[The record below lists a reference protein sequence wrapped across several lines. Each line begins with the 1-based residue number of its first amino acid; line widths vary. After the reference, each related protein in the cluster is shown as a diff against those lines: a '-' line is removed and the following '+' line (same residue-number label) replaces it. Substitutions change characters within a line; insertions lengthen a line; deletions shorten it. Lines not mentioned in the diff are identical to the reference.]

1 VVIGPKQQEQVL
13 HTGLQDNK
21 ISFILI
27 ESSIENILNY
37 DIKVRLT
44 VLFVVTVFGLLKIQ
58 QIRKWKEKKQ
68 TNCL

>member
-13 HTGLQDNK
+13 HTGLQDSK
-21 ISFILI
+21 ISFILT
-27 ESSIENILNY
+27 ESSIENTLNY

-44 VLFVVTVFGLLKIQ
+44 VLFVVPVLGLLKIQ

-68 TNCL
+68 EN